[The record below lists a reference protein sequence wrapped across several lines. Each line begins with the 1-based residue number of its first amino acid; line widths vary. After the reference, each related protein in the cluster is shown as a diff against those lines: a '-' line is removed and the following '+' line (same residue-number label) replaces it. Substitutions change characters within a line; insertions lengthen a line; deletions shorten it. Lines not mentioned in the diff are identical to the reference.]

1 MEDDAVLLP
10 LHCYNYVVL
19 TSCIMGGLENQ
30 NSQEYIAKTCRD
42 VVTSCDY
49 LLKIMCKIIFLD
61 LLKYVVFRSV
71 SYHIHDE

>member
-49 LLKIMCKIIFLD
+49 LLKITYEMSFYKL
-61 LLKYVVFRSV
+61 
-71 SYHIHDE
+71 

>member
-19 TSCIMGGLENQ
+19 TCIMGGLENL

-49 LLKIMCKIIFLD
+49 LLKIMYEMSFYKL
-61 LLKYVVFRSV
+61 
-71 SYHIHDE
+71 